1 MLWMI
6 TRREEDGAALI
17 INLDSLAINIILNI
31 IVISPFLWISGR
43 ALVGKEKAKF
53 SDAVFT
59 VMLGTLLG
67 TLFGVFF
74 YGFMAS
80 IVQMILWLA
89 LIKHFFDCGWLRA
102 FAISVLAVIIFAL
115 VSIALGLIGFS
126 LIMYL

>member
-1 MLWMI
+1 MI

-74 YGFMAS
+74 YGFMS
-80 IVQMILWLA
+80 SFVQMILLLA